1 MTKKLYIGIG
11 ILLAFSLSIFVFGTL
26 YQNALPKIVEE
37 INNSALGAILTAF
50 ITVLLLSQQS
60 KSEEVRE
67 QNVRV
72 FEKRSE
78 KYNKLIEEL
87 WKVWEDRRVTLDELY
102 NIMTMITKDIILY
115 TKPATVENILGSLN
129 NIAKKINESKS
140 ETDLVSDKTIQKNI
154 YNIINM
160 LAKEVGLGG
169 GLEDK

>member
-26 YQNALPKIVEE
+26 YQNSLPKIVEE

-78 KYNKLIEEL
+78 KYNQLIEEL

-102 NIMTMITKDIILY
+102 KIMTMITKDIILY

-129 NIAKKINESKS
+129 NIAQKS
-140 ETDLVSDKTIQKNI
+140 MRASRRLI
-154 YNIINM
+154 
-160 LAKEVGLGG
+160 
-169 GLEDK
+169 